1 MIDKPP
7 IIEPLKTNA
16 NVFSLDKGRPVKAR
30 VEAKLTRIPKIDA
43 INHMS
48 ANRIFID

>member
-1 MIDKPP
+1 
-7 IIEPLKTNA
+7 
-16 NVFSLDKGRPVKAR
+16 VKAR

-48 ANRIFID
+48 TSRFFID